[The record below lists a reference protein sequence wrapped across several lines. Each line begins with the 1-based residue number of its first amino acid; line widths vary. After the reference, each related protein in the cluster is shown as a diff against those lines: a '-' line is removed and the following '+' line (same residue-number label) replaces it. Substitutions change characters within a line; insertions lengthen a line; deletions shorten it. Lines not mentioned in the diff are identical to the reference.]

1 MGFPE
6 AKWAVDQIVGKLG
19 IAPNDMRKFEARSLN
34 ATSIGLKF
42 LEPLDSLYS
51 VGGAKANTVAGV
63 VIRMGVDDYPS
74 NPNEGS
80 LVVDNKVI
88 GRYENEPFVVEN
100 LSQGTT
106 YYFSA
111 FPYTTAGVYNESPSG
126 ANRAV
131 AIPLPGEVV
140 DVVVNINDM
149 EEFTNATVTL
159 HNLTDGTDES
169 INVTKSGTY
178 TFVAKSH
185 EQFKVT
191 VSNVDKY
198 SVDKTESETF
208 TAVPGETRS
217 FTFNYTYQRGE
228 TVTVNVA
235 INDTSEFQAATVT
248 LNNTTTGESEQK
260 TVTGP
265 GSVSFVVP
273 IGNVYTVSMGAVDKY
288 MLDRA
293 SYGPYTAQLAG
304 TRSVTFNYTYQQG
317 ELINVAITVDNAQE
331 FTPVTITAQ
340 NLTDGTNETKTLS
353 AAGSVSF
360 LIDPGKRAKITVTK
374 PEKYKVDKTQTDEF
388 TTVLGGT
395 RNFTFAYTY
404 SPAFHLTIEFDN
416 GSDGIPASFT
426 YKDDCA
432 GFTPASGAT
441 MNSWAGH
448 EILDFFKP
456 CVIKPG
462 MAAPE
467 YYLLKDNYTKKADG
481 VTNSVLTGND
491 GDVMV
496 EVGRLYYKV
505 YNAAGGRIGLTISNG
520 QDDGFFPFN
529 DVAGV
534 DVEYR
539 YRAVYEAF
547 NQGGQMRSISGVTP
561 TVSQTRAVF
570 RSQAKA
576 RGAEYSQNDYSLVF
590 LWECMYILLY
600 GSRASQSVLGAG
612 RTNGSNSACVQTG
625 TMDARPFC
633 WGDAGGVNGVKFL
646 GVEHF
651 YGDLWEFVDGITADG
666 DNIYITRDPAK
677 YSDDHANYE
686 TGPLSM
692 SACTSG
698 QYVTAVQGVKDAI
711 FLPKATNGGSEATF
725 FCDCM
730 WKSTGIRVVSFGGYW
745 SNAGAAG
752 AFCWLLSNAVSASYS
767 NFGSRLCRKKV
778 VS

>member
-19 IAPNDMRKFEARSLN
+19 IAPNDMRKFEARSLS
-34 ATSIGLKF
+34 ATSIALKF

-51 VGGAKANTVAGV
+51 EGGAKANTVAGV

-74 NPNEGS
+74 TPNDGS

-88 GRYENEPFVVEN
+88 GRYENEPFVVNN
-100 LSQGTT
+100 LTQGTT

-149 EEFTNATVTL
+149 EEFTSATVTL
-159 HNLTDGTDES
+159 HNLTDGTSES
-169 INVTKSGTY
+169 TNVTKSGTY

-191 VSNVDKY
+191 VSNVAKY
-198 SVDKTESETF
+198 AVDKTESDTF
-208 TAVPGETRS
+208 TAVPGETRTI
-217 FTFNYTYQRGE
+217 TFNYTYQRGE
-228 TVTVNVA
+228 TVTVNIGV
-235 INDTSEFQAATVT
+235 NDTSEFQAATVT
-248 LNNTTTGESEQK
+248 LTNTTTNETEQK

-273 IGNVYTVSMGAVDKY
+273 IGNVYTVSMSAVDKY
-288 MLDRA
+288 MLDRT
-293 SYGPYTAQLAG
+293 SYGPYTARLAG
-304 TRSVTFNYTYQQG
+304 TRSVSFNYTYQQG
-317 ELINVAITVDNAQE
+317 ELVNVAITVDNAAE
-331 FTPVTITAQ
+331 FKPVTITLQ

-353 AAGSVSF
+353 VAGSVPF
-360 LIDPGKRAKITVTK
+360 VVDPGKRAKVTVTK
-374 PEKYKVDKTQTDEF
+374 PDKYKVDKTATSEF

-432 GFTPASGAT
+432 GFTPASGSA

-456 CVIKPG
+456 CVIKSG
-462 MAAPE
+462 AKTPE

-481 VTNSVLTGND
+481 VSNSVLTGND
-491 GDVMV
+491 GDVMI

-505 YNAAGGRIGLTISNG
+505 YNAAGGRIGLTITNG
-520 QDDGFFPFN
+520 EGETGFSAFN

-534 DVEYR
+534 DEEFR
-539 YRAVYEAF
+539 YRGVYEAF
-547 NQGGQMRSISGVTP
+547 NQGGQLRSISGVTP
-561 TVSQTRAVF
+561 TVSQTRATF

-576 RGAEYSQNDYSLVF
+576 RGSEYSQNDYSLVF

-651 YGDLWEFVDGITADG
+651 YGDLWEWVDGITADDG
-666 DNIYITRDPAK
+666 NIYITRNPAK

-692 SACTSG
+692 SGCASG
-698 QYVTAVQGVKDAI
+698 QYVTAVQGTKDAI
-711 FLPKATNGGSEATF
+711 FLPKATSGGSEATY
-725 FCDCM
+725 FCDAM
-730 WKSTGIRVVSFGGYW
+730 WKNSGIRVVRFGGAW
-745 SNAGAAG
+745 NFAGTAG
-752 AFCWLLSNAVSASYS
+752 AFCWHLDRTASGANASL
-767 NFGSRLCRKKV
+767 GSRLCRKKV
-778 VS
+778 A